1 MKRTMLMF
9 CALVALQSGCATT
22 SITTPSGFASH
33 AEGRSYDFRAS
44 DGEGVVIAVRSEKN
58 RPRGD
63 LQYWTSTLDV
73 QLRNAGYEAREAV
86 ELESADGHPGR
97 QLRYVLHEDGREL
110 MFWVSVFVTERRVV
124 VVEAGGDALFFETKA
139 EQVEAAIGS
148 LQLG

>member
-1 MKRTMLMF
+1 MKRTISTF
-9 CALVALQSGCATT
+9 CALVALLGGCAT
-22 SITTPSGFASH
+22 SSLATPSGFAEH
-33 AEGRSYDFRAS
+33 HQRRAYDFRAS

-63 LQYWTSTLDV
+63 LQYWSSTLDV

-86 ELESADGHPGR
+86 ELKSADGHAGR
-97 QLRYVLHEDGREL
+97 QLRYVLHHDGREL

-124 VVEAGGDALFFETKA
+124 VVEAGGDALFFEAKI